1 MFSNIFFSVSP
12 TPEQGKAPVISSAST
27 TFRSTP
33 YSEGFTFRHAS
44 YSPHLRRSM
53 PNVNLH
59 MSTEPPKVCIA
70 YILKQKF

>member
-1 MFSNIFFSVSP
+1 MSP
-12 TPEQGKAPVISSAST
+12 TPEQGKVPVISSAST

-59 MSTEPPKVCIA
+59 MSTEPPKV
-70 YILKQKF
+70 